1 MFRSRPKL
9 SSAYDGR
16 VFADSEVSVPAAL
29 IGEPARAA
37 MLVALLD
44 GRSRPAGELARTAGV
59 SAGTASEH
67 LSRLTA
73 GGLTTVTRSGRHR
86 YYRLSGH
93 EVARALEALQALAP
107 PRPVRSL
114 RDARTGSAL
123 VLARSCYDHLAGE
136 LAIHIADGLTRRAV
150 LARLIPG
157 EKGTLLD
164 AAHPLLAQ
172 LGLDVPVR
180 NPTRRPMVR
189 GCLDWSERQPHL
201 AGHLGADVLNAL
213 ITRGWL
219 KPARTSRALHISDD
233 GRLGLTQILGLD
245 PAALNSAPA
254 TRALE
259 PGARGALVTE
269 GPAGRAHAG
278 RVKRETVS
286 CLGSSQQSFIVV
298 SCVSS

>member
-150 LARLIPG
+150 LARL
-157 EKGTLLD
+157 TLERKAPCWTPRTHSSPSSASTFQCATPPAD
-164 AAHPLLAQ
+164 QWSAAVSTGA
-172 LGLDVPVR
+172 
-180 NPTRRPMVR
+180 NASPTSPAT
-189 GCLDWSERQPHL
+189 S
-201 AGHLGADVLNAL
+201 
-213 ITRGWL
+213 
-219 KPARTSRALHISDD
+219 ARTS
-233 GRLGLTQILGLD
+233 
-245 PAALNSAPA
+245 
-254 TRALE
+254 
-259 PGARGALVTE
+259 
-269 GPAGRAHAG
+269 
-278 RVKRETVS
+278 
-286 CLGSSQQSFIVV
+286 
-298 SCVSS
+298 